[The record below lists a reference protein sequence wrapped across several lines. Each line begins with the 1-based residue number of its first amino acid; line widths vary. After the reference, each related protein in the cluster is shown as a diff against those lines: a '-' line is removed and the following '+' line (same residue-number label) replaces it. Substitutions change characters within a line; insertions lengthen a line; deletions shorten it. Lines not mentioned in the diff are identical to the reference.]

1 MFQIAIVT
9 ALLLTAVLFALVSS
23 RAIDSADSRDEVAR
37 HLFLASF
44 DGSGVAP
51 SLLLEVFE
59 ALRRRVPQGVDV
71 MRPADQLAAT
81 YGFTQEDAEDV
92 VLLVAA
98 RSEGHLPGPADL
110 DRLGQQ
116 VRTVADLVRFL
127 VPFCMPEP
135 QPRILAQAS

>member
-1 MFQIAIVT
+1 VFEIAIVT

-23 RAIDSADSRDEVAR
+23 RAIDQADSRDEVAR
-37 HLFLASF
+37 HLFLAGF
-44 DGSGVAP
+44 DGSGA
-51 SLLLEVFE
+51 SSTLLLNVFE
-59 ALRRRVPQGVDV
+59 TLRRRVPADVHV
-71 MRPADQLAAT
+71 MRPADHLAAM

-98 RSEGHLPGPADL
+98 QTEGHIPSPADL

-127 VPFCMPEP
+127 VPFVGMAPEP
-135 QPRILAQAS
+135 LARAS